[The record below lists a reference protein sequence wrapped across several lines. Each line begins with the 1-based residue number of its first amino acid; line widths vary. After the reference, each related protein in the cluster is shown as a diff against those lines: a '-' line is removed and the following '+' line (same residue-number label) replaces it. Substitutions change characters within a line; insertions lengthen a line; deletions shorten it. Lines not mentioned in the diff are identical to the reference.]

1 MQAGKLA
8 LQFVGHG
15 DEVQVGFVEQGEDV
29 DGGEGEEL
37 DAGAEEEDA
46 DC

>member
-8 LQFVGHG
+8 LQVLGHG
-15 DEVQVGFVEQGEDV
+15 DELQVRFVENSEDV
-29 DGGEGEEL
+29 DGGEVEEL